1 MDYPNGTLL
10 KNTLA
15 FMKKLNKNI
24 RIYQDSKEIP
34 FLNYKRIVQTGDFY
48 YMVKGY
54 ESGDIINEDVDVLK
68 AKFQEIEEDY
78 AASINTKNADVLL
91 YGEVAI
97 VTTEFN
103 KFNILLLFVEQAIK
117 AQELRAKLQ
126 DLINE
131 LIEDDNEAEV
141 GELEMLLTL
150 SSMEHSEFDSSDIKD
165 LLNDFKVQKS
175 DDLYKQRQY
184 IQNRLD
190 KLNNQLLKLNSQL
203 EKSKENRIDSDSDF
217 DIDEQ
222 YISVCIGLET
232 HVDPKLISLYEF
244 GIMVKI
250 LMKRVDEQN
259 KIANAR

>member
-1 MDYPNGTLL
+1 
-10 KNTLA
+10 
-15 FMKKLNKNI
+15 MKKLSKNI

-54 ESGDIINEDVDVLK
+54 ESGDSINADVDVLK
-68 AKFQEIEEDY
+68 AKFKEIEEDY
-78 AASINTKNADVLL
+78 AASINTKNSDVLT

-97 VTTEFN
+97 VTNEFN

-126 DLINE
+126 E
-131 LIEDDNEAEV
+131 LIKEIEEDDKESDAE
-141 GELEMLLTL
+141 EIEMLMAL
-150 SSMEHSEFDSSDIKD
+150 SSMEHSEFDASDIKD
-165 LLNDFKVQKS
+165 LLADFKVQKS
-175 DDLYKQRQY
+175 DDLYKQRQF

-203 EKSKENRIDSDSDF
+203 EKVKESRVDSNSDF

-222 YISVCIGLET
+222 YMNVCIGLEM

-244 GIMVKI
+244 GVMVKV
-250 LMKRVDEQN
+250 LMKRVDEIN
-259 KIANAR
+259 KMNRDAR

>member
-1 MDYPNGTLL
+1 
-10 KNTLA
+10 
-15 FMKKLNKNI
+15 MKKLKKNTI

-54 ESGDIINEDVDVLK
+54 EPGDIVNVDVDVLK

-78 AASINTKNADVLL
+78 AASINTKNSDVLT

-97 VTTEFN
+97 VTNEFN

-117 AQELRAKLQ
+117 AKELREKLQ
-126 DLINE
+126 KLIQE
-131 LIEDDNEAEV
+131 LIEDDKESDAE
-141 GELEMLLTL
+141 EIEMLLTL

-165 LLNDFKVQKS
+165 LLSDFKVQKS
-175 DDLYKQRQY
+175 DDLYKQKQFL
-184 IQNRLD
+184 QNRLD
-190 KLNNQLLKLNSQL
+190 KLNNQLLKLNSQI
-203 EKSKENRIDSDSDF
+203 EKNKETKDDSDF
-217 DIDEQ
+217 DIEEQ
-222 YISVCIGLET
+222 FVSVCIGLEIP
-232 HVDPKLISLYEF
+232 VDDTKITLFQYGL
-244 GIMVKI
+244 MVKE

>member
-1 MDYPNGTLL
+1 MKP
-10 KNTLA
+10 KN
-15 FMKKLNKNI
+15 NKI

-54 ESGDIINEDVDVLK
+54 EPGDIIKVDEDVLK
-68 AKFQEIEEDY
+68 LKFKEVEEDY
-78 AASINTKNADVLL
+78 AASINTKNSDVLM
-91 YGEVAI
+91 YGEIAV
-97 VTTEFN
+97 VTNEFN
-103 KFNILLLFVEQAIK
+103 KFNILFLFVEQAIK

-126 DLINE
+126 ELINE
-131 LIEDDNEAEV
+131 FIEDDNEEEA

-165 LLNDFKVQKS
+165 LLKDFKVQKS
-175 DDLYKQRQY
+175 DDLYKQRQH

-203 EKSKENRIDSDSDF
+203 EKSKESRIDSDSDL

-222 YISVCIGLET
+222 YISVCIGLEM

-244 GIMVKI
+244 GIMVKS
-250 LMKRVDEQN
+250 LMKKVDEQN